1 MIFGTSD
8 VSKFLRST
16 EPIFRRRLLN
26 ELGPARVV
34 SLIQFERFLEGWQKP
49 IESVAIVSGSLSEPE
64 LNLIRGQKK
73 VTLFNFEADPVL
85 FDLNKDW
92 SSAEWT
98 KHHNAFDLVL
108 CEQVLEHLIDP
119 KQAVQNLSQLL
130 KPGGLLHVTVP
141 AINNSHGEPFFF
153 YAGFPTATLEAFAKH
168 AGLTVRE
175 CGSWMSDKASRMY
188 ATCDW
193 SPLSHSGTI
202 SHMIQG
208 LWLGRNNLQDLINIL
223 YGRFRNFAAYP
234 LQKLFDAKSRNNA
247 VETWLFAA
255 KPERLGESTRQTV
268 DGL

>member
-1 MIFGTSD
+1 MLFGNGD
-8 VSKFLRST
+8 ISKFLKSKDSV
-16 EPIFRRRLLN
+16 FRRRLLN

-34 SLIQFERFLEGWQKP
+34 NLIQFETFLKNWQNP

-64 LNLIRGQKK
+64 LNLIRGDRN
-73 VTLFNFEADPVL
+73 VTLFNFEEDPVL

-92 SSAEWT
+92 SSKEWA

-119 KQAVQNLSQLL
+119 KQAVQNLSHLL
-130 KPGGLLHVTVP
+130 KPGGLLHLTVP
-141 AINNSHGEPFFF
+141 AINNSHGEPFYF
-153 YAGFPTATLEAFAKH
+153 YAGFPAATLEAFAKS

-193 SPLSHSGTI
+193 APISHSGAI

-208 LWLGRNNLQDLINIL
+208 LWQSRKNFQDLINIL
-223 YGRFRNFAAYP
+223 YGRVKNFATYP
-234 LQKLFDAKSRNNA
+234 FQTLFSTKSPGSA
-247 VETWLFAA
+247 VETWLFAE
-255 KPERLGESTRQTV
+255 KPGQPGESNS
-268 DGL
+268 

>member
-1 MIFGTSD
+1 MLFRNSD

-16 EPIFRRRLLN
+16 DPIFRRRLLN

-34 SLIQFERFLEGWQKP
+34 NLIQFERFLKSWQKP

-64 LNLIRGQKK
+64 LNLIRGQKN
-73 VTLFNFEADPVL
+73 VTLFNFEEDPVL

-92 SSAEWT
+92 SSAEWA

-119 KQAVQNLSQLL
+119 KQAVQNLSHLL

-153 YAGFPTATLEAFAKH
+153 YAGFPTATLEAFAKN
-168 AGLTVRE
+168 ARLTVKE
-175 CGSWMSDKASRMY
+175 SGSWMSDKAARMY

-193 SPLSHSGTI
+193 SPLSHSGSIT
-202 SHMIQG
+202 HMIQG
-208 LWLGRNNLQDLINIL
+208 LWLGRNSLQDLINIL
-223 YGRFRNFAAYP
+223 YGRVKNFAKYP
-234 LQKLFDAKSRNNA
+234 FQKLLSLNGGANA
-247 VETWLFAA
+247 VETWLFVE
-255 KPERLGESTRQTV
+255 KPEKL
-268 DGL
+268 